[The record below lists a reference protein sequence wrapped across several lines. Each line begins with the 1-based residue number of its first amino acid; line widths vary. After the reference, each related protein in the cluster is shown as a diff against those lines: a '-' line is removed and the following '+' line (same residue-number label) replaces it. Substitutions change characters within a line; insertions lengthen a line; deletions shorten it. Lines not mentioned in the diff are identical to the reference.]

1 MSCCV
6 KCCPTDST
14 KGQKLTS
21 SAGFETFLEN
31 YQTNQ
36 PTEADKR
43 VITKKILIIMVLE
56 NIDFQKMLHS
66 QEHLILKN

>member
-6 KCCPTDST
+6 KCFHPDPT

-21 SAGFETFLEN
+21 LAGFETFWRISEG

-56 NIDFQKMLHS
+56 
-66 QEHLILKN
+66 